1 MPQFSYRAKS
11 KDGEKVI
18 SGNIEAPS
26 KAQAIEILAEKG
38 IRPIIVEPTKTGGF
52 DPNDIHI
59 PFLDKLKKVKS
70 KDLVIFTRQLSTLVS
85 AGVPLVRS
93 LSTLQSQTESDLLK
107 SRLSQVVAAVSGGES
122 LANALAKF
130 PETFSAIYVNMVR
143 AGETGGILEDVLD
156 RLALQQE
163 KDALMKSKIRA
174 AMAYPVVIGVVALIA
189 FFLLMTVIVPKIG
202 TILKEMGGQLPIY
215 TRILLS
221 ISDILKRPP
230 VIIGLIVFV
239 IVSIVVFRRFT
250 ATPKG
255 RYKWHYLLLRTPT
268 IGGLLSK
275 IAISRFARTFASLL
289 SAGVP
294 IIETIN
300 TTAGAVGNAVIEK
313 ELRDAAKEIQA
324 GKQFSTQLEKS
335 QYFPP
340 MVSQMVAIGEETGQT
355 ETIILKVSEFY
366 DSEVDTVIG
375 SISSII
381 EPVMI
386 LLLGGMV
393 GLIAISVFGPIAQ
406 ISTSVH

>member
-18 SGNIEAPS
+18 SGNVEALS
-26 KAQAIEILAEKG
+26 KAQAIELLAEKG
-38 IRPIIVEPTKTGGF
+38 IRPIIVEPVKTGGF

-59 PFLDKLKKVKS
+59 PFLDKLKKVKL

-93 LSTLQSQTESDLLK
+93 ISTLQSQTESKLLK
-107 SRLSQVVAAVSGGES
+107 SQLSQVITDVSGGES
-122 LANALAKF
+122 LADALAKF

-163 KDALMKSKIRA
+163 KDALIKSKIKA
-174 AMAYPVVIGVVALIA
+174 AMAYPVVIGFVAIIA

-202 TILKEMGGQLPIY
+202 AILKEMGGQLPIY

-221 ISDILKRPP
+221 VSDILKQPP

-239 IVSIVVFRRFT
+239 IVSVVVFKRFT
-250 ATPKG
+250 ATSKG
-255 RYKWHYLLLRTPT
+255 RYKWHYLLLHTPT

-294 IIETIN
+294 IVETIS
-300 TTAGAVGNAVIEK
+300 TTAGAVGSAVIEK